1 VPSAKADLGAR
12 DSLGAEG
19 FDGCTGALGAAP
31 LVAFPGFF
39 EGCERAFAAAF
50 FAGFADCARLALV
63 GDVLDDF
70 RGVVFDAFPE
80 ACLVVFFDVFLRVFL
95 DIRLPFVAFGGSIN
109 RGIAGPVFVSPNR
122 ANRWAN
128 LMASEY
134 GYQDS
139 THHPT
144 LVERALWAE

>member
-1 VPSAKADLGAR
+1 VPSAKAGLGRR
-12 DSLGAEG
+12 DSLGAED
-19 FDGCTGALGAAP
+19 FDGCNAAFGDAP
-31 LVAFPGFF
+31 LPAFPGFF
-39 EGCERAFAAAF
+39 EGWGRLFAAAF
-50 FAGFADCARLALV
+50 FAGFAGWARLALPE
-63 GDVLDDF
+63 DVVDDF
-70 RGVVFDAFPE
+70 PGVVFDAFRE
-80 ACLVVFFDVFLRVFL
+80 VGLDVVLDVFLRVFL

-109 RGIAGPVFVSPNR
+109 SSIAGLVLVSPNR